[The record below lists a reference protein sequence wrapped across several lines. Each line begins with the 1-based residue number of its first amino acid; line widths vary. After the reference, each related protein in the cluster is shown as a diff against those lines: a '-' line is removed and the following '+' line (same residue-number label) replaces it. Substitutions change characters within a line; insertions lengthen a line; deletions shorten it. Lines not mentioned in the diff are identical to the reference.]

1 MPDLTIALIV
11 GLAGFALG
19 YGVRE
24 FISYRRREAERQRRR
39 TLGMD

>member
-1 MPDLTIALIV
+1 MALIT

-24 FISYRRREAERQRRR
+24 FISRRRREAARARRN
-39 TLGMD
+39 LGLD